1 MENKKLILTENQYNY
16 LLNEMAYPTWF
27 NMDMFKSLTSFAAR
41 VRYCN
46 EKLQRISSGSAR
58 IVYKIDDEKVLKL
71 AKNRKGIAQNEA
83 ESGDYYLQQIGCF
96 AKIYDIDENGLWIE
110 MQLAR
115 KVKPSDFKRLTGYDW
130 NTMCAWIKYCVSHY
144 NGRVIR
150 NLPEYTEIFQS
161 EEWEENYEYSIFS
174 EVDEYLSNYQLESYG
189 DLMRLSSW
197 GIVKENGEERL
208 VIVDY
213 GLTDDVWNDYYK
225 RS

>member
-27 NMDMFKSLTSFAAR
+27 NMDVFKSLTSFAAR

-71 AKNRKGIAQNEA
+71 AKNKKGIAQNEA

-144 NGRVIR
+144 KVTLGWLDESYVQLFN
-150 NLPEYTEIFQS
+150 S

-174 EVDEYLSNYQLESYG
+174 EVDEYLSNYQLGTYG
-189 DLMRLSSW
+189 DLIRLSSW
-197 GIVKENGEERL
+197 GVVKEDGEERL

-213 GLTDDVWNDYYK
+213 GLTDDVWDDYYK
-225 RS
+225 RN